1 VRGEMLNLS
10 KSFDSKGFSEI
21 TRLRNDAVWEHRAAR
36 LKARPEIFGRR
47 RQIEHSF
54 GSITDG

>member
-1 VRGEMLNLS
+1 MLNLS